1 MDAHS
6 AIFIAG
12 TGGTASVNAT
22 DDDVAFAYG
31 NNEMKPWLE
40 KELLQEINSINHDNE
55 DVKTYTCF
63 CNWRINKAIIPADS
77 GTSQFPRTRRI
88 HLILVPIYNK

>member
-1 MDAHS
+1 MDAQS

-12 TGGTASVNAT
+12 TGGT

-40 KELLQEINSINHDNE
+40 KELLQEIDSINHDNK
-55 DVKTYTCF
+55 DVMTYTCF
-63 CNWRINKAIIPADS
+63 CNRRINKVIIPADS

-88 HLILVPIYNK
+88 HLILVPIHNKWSLKS